1 MAVKIRLARA
11 GAKKKPFYKVV
22 AADGRKARDGDFIEK
37 LGTFNPLLPKDS
49 AERFKFNEERLKY
62 WLSVGAQPSE
72 TINRM
77 LVKLG
82 LVKETAKTK
91 ALRDQSIKR
100 VADKKAA
107 EDAVKAAEDAVK
119 AAEAA
124 AKAAE
129 EAAKAAPAPEAPAAA
144 APEAPAA

>member
-22 AADGRKARDGDFIEK
+22 AADSRKARDGDFIEK
-37 LGTFNPLLPKDS
+37 LGTFNPLLAKDD
-49 AERFKFNEERLKY
+49 ANRLILNEERVKY
-62 WLSVGAQPSE
+62 WLSVGATPSE
-72 TINRM
+72 TIARQ

-82 LVKETAKTK
+82 MIKESAKTK

-107 EDAVKAAEDAVK
+107 EEAAK

-124 AKAAE
+124 AA
-129 EAAKAAPAPEAPAAA
+129 EAPAA
-144 APEAPAA
+144 